1 MENSNPSL
9 FAALVL
15 EAPADLAGALA
26 PPAPAGHFDEL
37 RGRTLAK
44 PALVQAPEPVKSQ
57 SQNQSQSASP
67 PLAEIKQA
75 FTALKPLPSDAPAA
89 AADES
94 AHASAS
100 LPLAKSWTGF
110 FNFLGADGFQDLTRR
125 NANLQRQIRDNG
137 VTYNV
142 YADADGPQRPWSLDL
157 FPLIITP
164 QDWQQ
169 INTGVRQ
176 RARLLNHVMAD
187 VYGPQTLLSRG
198 LLPAA
203 LVQGHPGYLRAM
215 QGVQPAGGV
224 FLHVAAFDMARGPD
238 GRWWV
243 VSQRTQAP
251 SGLGYLLENRLAIS
265 LLFPQAFR
273 EMKVHRLAAA
283 YKALVDGMK
292 AASPAANP
300 RIALL
305 TPGPYNETYFEHAY
319 LARYLGLTLVEG
331 SDLLVRGEKL
341 YLKTLQGLEPVHGL
355 LKRLD
360 DEFLDPLELRADST
374 LGVPGL
380 LQVIR
385 AGHVIVANAPGSAFL
400 ESSALLGFLPALSR
414 HLLGESLSLPSL
426 ATWWCGE
433 RAAMQEVLPQL
444 KDCVIKPTYPGS
456 GMASVIG
463 QSLSRRALD
472 EWAER
477 IAAHGGDYTVQAYLP
492 LSQIPTWQG
501 DRIAPRSAM
510 LRVFAV
516 ADGSGDWQILPG
528 GLARIAGKNQNIASM
543 QHGGSSADVWV
554 LGEAQAATQV
564 ARQAAHAPFE
574 TAQAAS
580 QLDAAAMA
588 AALATETRQAH
599 LLEPSADQPAENH
612 FNRYK
617 PPVTSRAA
625 ENLFWL
631 GRYTER
637 TENAIRL
644 ARLTLRCLGG
654 EDQSSQPLLAWLNA
668 MAVNNCLVLD
678 SVPPATHA
686 RRVFERSLIAG
697 LAQTD
702 QAASV
707 GYNLRALKN
716 AASAVRER
724 LSQEQ
729 WHVIVRAE
737 ADFFSRC
744 EASSKASQLGTQ
756 ALDYSS
762 VEALRTLEHA
772 SSFMAAMTGAQTDRM
787 MRDDGWRLLSIGRH
801 IERLA
806 TLSEALLEGFRCG
819 AVFDDSG
826 FGAVLELFDSTITFH
841 AQYQQRRDIPALL
854 DLLVLDRDNPRS
866 LGWVV
871 QTLKGRLEKL
881 ALGAPGDLP
890 ALTANMPEPEAW
902 VLTDLCNQQHGAA
915 SATASASAAAIAT
928 SPEQRYSRVMDL
940 LAQCQASAY
949 QLSDNTGR
957 RYFSHATSTDH
968 SLGA

>member
-1 MENSNPSL
+1 MENNKSL
-9 FAALVL
+9 FAADSL
-15 EAPADLAGALA
+15 EAPAELASALA
-26 PPAPAGHFDEL
+26 PPASAGHFDEL
-37 RGRTLAK
+37 RGRTVARPLLT
-44 PALVQAPEPVKSQ
+44 PQAPVTQSQ
-57 SQNQSQSASP
+57 SQGGLF
-67 PLAEIKQA
+67 LAGSEQQA
-75 FTALKPLPSDAPAA
+75 EARKA
-89 AADES
+89 AADSSPETT
-94 AHASAS
+94 AA
-100 LPLAKSWTGF
+100 PLAKSWTTF
-110 FNFLGADGFQDLTRR
+110 FNFLGIEGFHDLNRR
-125 NANLQRQIRDNG
+125 TANLQRQIRDNG

-157 FPLIITP
+157 FPLIISP

-169 INTGVRQ
+169 IDTGIRQ

-187 VYGPQTLLSRG
+187 VYGPQSLLSKG

-215 QGVQPAGGV
+215 QGVQPAGGTY
-224 FLHVAAFDMARGPD
+224 LHIAAFDLARGPD

-251 SGLGYLLENRLAIS
+251 SGLGYLLENRLTIS
-265 LLFPQAFR
+265 LLFPEAFR
-273 EMKVHRLAAA
+273 EMKVQRLAAS

-292 AASPAANP
+292 AASPSNNP
-300 RIALL
+300 RIVLL

-331 SDLLVRGEKL
+331 SDLMVRDEKL

-360 DEFLDPLELRADST
+360 DEFLDPLELRSDST

-385 AGHVIVANAPGSAFL
+385 AGNVLVANAPGSAFL

-414 HLLGESLSLPSL
+414 HLLGETLSIPSLP
-426 ATWWCGE
+426 TWWCGE
-433 RAAMQEVLPQL
+433 QAVMQEVLPQL

-456 GMASVIG
+456 RLESIIG
-463 QSLSRRALD
+463 QSLSRRSLD
-472 EWAER
+472 EWAGR
-477 IAAHGGDYTVQAYLP
+477 IVRQGEDYTVQAYLP
-492 LSQIPTWQG
+492 LSQTPTWQG
-501 DRIAPRSAM
+501 ERIAPRSAM

-516 ADGSGDWQILPG
+516 ADGTGGWQVLPG
-528 GLARIAGKNQNIASM
+528 GLARLAGKNQNIASM

-554 LGEAQAATQV
+554 LDNTGNDV
-564 ARQAAHAPFE
+564 
-574 TAQAAS
+574 
-580 QLDAAAMA
+580 AMA
-588 AALATETRQAH
+588 GVPARTLREALVPTEAVPQTLEAAEALA
-599 LLEPSADQPAENH
+599 EPATTLAPEQVWANAFS
-612 FNRYK
+612 RYK

-637 TENAIRL
+637 AENSIRL
-644 ARLTLRCLGG
+644 AQLTLHSLGG
-654 EDQSSQPLLAWLNA
+654 EDQSSQPLSQWLTE
-668 MAVNNCLVLD
+668 MAVNNALVLD
-678 SVPPATHA
+678 TVPPATHA

-697 LAQTD
+697 LAQTS
-702 QAASV
+702 QPASV
-707 GYNLRALKN
+707 GFNLRALKS

-744 EASSKASQLGTQ
+744 ESFNKASQHGAHSLE
-756 ALDYSS
+756 YSS
-762 VEALRTLEHA
+762 VEALRTLELA
-772 SSFMAAMTGAQTDRM
+772 SGFMAAMTGAQTDRM
-787 MRDDGWRLLSIGRH
+787 MRDDGWRLLSTGRH
-801 IERLA
+801 IERLS
-806 TLSEALLEGFRCG
+806 TLSAALIEGFRTE
-819 AVFDDSG
+819 AVFDEGG
-826 FGAVLELFDSTITFH
+826 FGAMIELFDSTITFH

-871 QTLKGRLEKL
+871 QTLKGRLAKL
-881 ALGAPGDLP
+881 AQSTPGELP
-890 ALTANMPEPEAW
+890 ELTGSLPDPGSWILSE
-902 VLTDLCNQQHGAA
+902 LCDPP
-915 SATASASAAAIAT
+915 SAAPET
-928 SPEQRYSRVMDL
+928 SRYDRLIEL
-940 LAQCQASAY
+940 LESCNDAAFE
-949 QLSDNTGR
+949 LSDNISR
-957 RYFSHATSTDH
+957 QYFSHAASGNH